1 MAVSPVMMVEAIAI
15 IPITCSQLMGMQY
28 LVPTKLTKIY
38 TKAIVI
44 GAIINF
50 VINIPLIFLWN
61 AVGTAV
67 ATVFSEFFIAI
78 FEFYYVF
85 KKIKPSRAFEGI
97 LKLIVASLIMFVIV
111 KVLTML
117 LPTNIIT
124 AFMEVLI
131 GMVCYIAMLYFFK
144 FQMLNSIVTS
154 VIRKFRP

>member
-1 MAVSPVMMVEAIAI
+1 MMVEAIAI

-67 ATVFSEFFIAI
+67 ATFFPSFSLQSSNSTMYLRKLSHRELSKVFW
-78 FEFYYVF
+78 
-85 KKIKPSRAFEGI
+85 
-97 LKLIVASLIMFVIV
+97 
-111 KVLTML
+111 
-117 LPTNIIT
+117 N
-124 AFMEVLI
+124 
-131 GMVCYIAMLYFFK
+131 
-144 FQMLNSIVTS
+144 
-154 VIRKFRP
+154 